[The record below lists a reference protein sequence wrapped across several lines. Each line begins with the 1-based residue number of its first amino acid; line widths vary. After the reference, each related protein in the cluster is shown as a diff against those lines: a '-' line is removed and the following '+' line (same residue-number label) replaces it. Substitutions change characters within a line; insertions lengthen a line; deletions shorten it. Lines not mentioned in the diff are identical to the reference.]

1 MSHRL
6 EYQWTAF
13 HVPAASLGM
22 TDDRFVIAIE
32 GGDNNVCDARTGK
45 RSRSWGVGMIGSRV
59 QVLRQ
64 AVRVAGACE
73 GGSLQPNGRRC
84 TPEAYVRRIRALL
97 DGPTYLASGQW
108 RARIRVRPDHPVLGE
123 LESIGLDFRVEKRYG
138 ENEAWAEFAT
148 DSWPDFFGLIDRY
161 DLDVPPWRW
170 AEVVGLSSS

>member
-45 RSRSWGVGMIGSRV
+45 RSRSWNVGMIGSRV

-73 GGSLQPNGRRC
+73 GGNLQPLGRRC

-97 DGPTYLASGQW
+97 DAPMCSAHGHW
-108 RARIRVRPDHPVLGE
+108 RARLRVSPAHPVLGE
-123 LESIGLDFRVEKRYG
+123 LESIGLDFQIEKRNG
-138 ENEAWAEFAT
+138 ENEACAEFAT
-148 DSWPDFFGLIDRY
+148 AHWLDFFGLIDRY
-161 DLDVPPWRW
+161 GLDVPPWRW

>member
-45 RSRSWGVGMIGSRV
+45 RSRSWNVGMIGSRA

-73 GGSLQPNGRRC
+73 GGSPQPLGRRC
-84 TPEAYVRRIRALL
+84 TPETYVRRIRALL
-97 DGPTYLASGQW
+97 DGPLYPAKGQW
-108 RARIRVRPDHPVLGE
+108 RARLRVHPDHPRAGRTLIRRPR
-123 LESIGLDFRVEKRYG
+123 LPDR
-138 ENEAWAEFAT
+138 EAIRRERGMRRSRHRPLAGFLRA
-148 DSWPDFFGLIDRY
+148 D
-161 DLDVPPWRW
+161 
-170 AEVVGLSSS
+170 

>member
-45 RSRSWGVGMIGSRV
+45 RSRSWDVGMIGSRV

-64 AVRVAGACE
+64 AVRWQAHAKAGACNRM
-73 GGSLQPNGRRC
+73 GDAARRKPMC
-84 TPEAYVRRIRALL
+84 GASARCSMVR
-97 DGPTYLASGQW
+97 SVW
-108 RARIRVRPDHPVLGE
+108 RTATGE
-123 LESIGLDFRVEKRYG
+123 LGF
-138 ENEAWAEFAT
+138 AWART
-148 DSWPDFFGLIDRY
+148 TPC
-161 DLDVPPWRW
+161 
-170 AEVVGLSSS
+170 

>member
-6 EYQWTAF
+6 EFQWSAF

-45 RSRSWGVGMIGSRV
+45 RSRSWSVGMIGSRV

-73 GGSLQPNGRRC
+73 GGSLQPHGRRC

-97 DGPTYLASGQW
+97 DGPLCLAHGQW
-108 RARIRVRPDHPVLGE
+108 RARLRVRPDHPVLGE
-123 LESIGLDFRVEKRYG
+123 LGSIGLDFRIEKRYG

-148 DSWPDFFGLIDRY
+148 GRWPDFFGLIDRY
-161 DLDVPPWRW
+161 GLDVPPWRW
-170 AEVVGLSSS
+170 AEVAGLPSS

>member
-22 TDDRFVIAIE
+22 TDDRFVVAIE
-32 GGDNNVCDARTGK
+32 GGDNNVCDATTGK
-45 RSRSWGVGMIGSRV
+45 RSRSWNVGMIGSRV

-73 GGSLQPNGRRC
+73 GGNLQPFGRRC

-97 DGPTYLASGQW
+97 DGPDCLASGHW
-108 RARIRVRPDHPVLGE
+108 RARLRVRPDHPVLGE
-123 LESIGLDFRVEKRYG
+123 LESIGLAFRIEKRYG

-148 DSWPDFFGLIDRY
+148 DRWPDFFGLIDRY
-161 DLDVPPWRW
+161 GLDVPPWRW